1 MRCPKCGYT
10 SFDNQDRCKKC
21 KKRLSASAA
30 TLGMVVSAVPPSFL
44 FVAEP
49 EQEVDDFAE
58 AEDVVVDLSGD
69 DDTVLDLSA
78 PDEQSFPAAHR
89 RQETSAYPSLLADEE
104 GVDLQ
109 LADDFE
115 AESPAKEGGFDS
127 PAALAD
133 EEGIDF
139 ELADD
144 FEAESPAKEGGFDFP
159 AALAEEEGIDFEL
172 ADDFEAESP
181 AKEGGFDFPAA
192 LADEDDI
199 DPRLSRGIA
208 EKGSG
213 QELDLDF
220 ELDLPLDDDA
230 AADTA
235 AAPRIGIDL
244 AKLDISDL
252 QAPQAAEIEM
262 PEDGKTVADTAA
274 ESEEEPAP
282 SVLAAFTEEL
292 GDFEEETTAPAQ
304 EEFSLEDLQVDGLD
318 VGKTALPDP
327 GPGYHPAMKTGT
339 ALDSFHFEL
348 QELLAVDENE
358 KA

>member
-44 FVAEP
+44 FVAKP

-78 PDEQSFPAAHR
+78 PDEQSFPADHR

-159 AALAEEEGIDFEL
+159 AALA
-172 ADDFEAESP
+172 
-181 AKEGGFDFPAA
+181 
-192 LADEDDI
+192 
-199 DPRLSRGIA
+199 
-208 EKGSG
+208 
-213 QELDLDF
+213 
-220 ELDLPLDDDA
+220 DDA

-262 PEDGKTVADTAA
+262 PEDGETVADTAT
-274 ESEEEPAP
+274 ESEEEAAP

-292 GDFEEETTAPAQ
+292 GDFEEETTAPVQ